1 MALSQDRRG
10 PGERKLTPLPRYFL
24 KEGADALR
32 DQRSHSLSGRWG
44 GGGEKAALR
53 ASPTLQRLAP
63 GTLPAG
69 EGQRERRGEDRQ
81 GDLRV
86 EGAAPPSA
94 HCPPGRLFRR
104 HRLLFTSTCSTGT
117 SRGRDPPPPL
127 PSRLFSTFHPG
138 RGGVN
143 LRPRGGGSRPGE
155 NLSLTW
161 CLASGI
167 YSLIPATLAFGEVG
181 EAELWAAA
189 LHLPSLLQ
197 GPENPGG
204 LPGRRSSV

>member
-86 EGAAPPSA
+86 EGLPPLRRTAPLADSSA
-94 HCPPGRLFRR
+94 GTASFSPAPVQPEHQGAGTRR
-104 HRLLFTSTCSTGT
+104 H
-117 SRGRDPPPPL
+117 
-127 PSRLFSTFHPG
+127 PSLRVYLVPFIREG
-138 RGGVN
+138 GGV
-143 LRPRGGGSRPGE
+143 
-155 NLSLTW
+155 
-161 CLASGI
+161 
-167 YSLIPATLAFGEVG
+167 
-181 EAELWAAA
+181 
-189 LHLPSLLQ
+189 
-197 GPENPGG
+197 
-204 LPGRRSSV
+204 